1 MYDWLEAP
9 AEEFCESVRDGT
21 HDSPKPV
28 EDGRYLITSRHIT
41 GDRIDLSN
49 AYRISQTDFDE
60 VNRRSKVDRW
70 DVLITMIG
78 TVGDVCLVREEPNF
92 AIKNIGLFKTK
103 GEKNGKWLYYYMK
116 SPFSKTLIESQKRGT
131 TQAYIP
137 LGDLRRFPIK
147 YPKDEG
153 LAGAII
159 SLLSSLDDKIE
170 LNRRINE
177 TLEAMARA
185 IFKDWFVDFGPTRTK
200 AEGRAPYLA
209 PELWD
214 LFPDALDGESK
225 PVGWYQ
231 SSLGNE
237 LSVLETGKRPR
248 GGVAGIS
255 EGIPSVGAE
264 SIVKVG
270 EFVFSKTK
278 YVPRDFFS
286 KMTKGHVS
294 DGDVLI
300 YKDGGKPGELRPAVT
315 YISKGF
321 PFAEFCINEHVF
333 RIRTESL
340 SQPLLYCL
348 LSTDDAFW
356 QMRELATGVA
366 QPGLNQT
373 AIKSITFTMP
383 DDQRLL
389 CSAEAVIDPIVD
401 GCNGNSLNSLALAQ
415 TRDLLL
421 PKLMSGEIRLRE
433 AMKVVEAVA

>member
-28 EDGRYLITSRHIT
+28 ENGRYLITSRHII

-49 AYRISQTDFDE
+49 AYRISQADFDE

-92 AIKNIGLFKTK
+92 SIKNIGLFKTK

-170 LNRRINE
+170 LNRRMNE
-177 TLEAMARA
+177 TLGALARA
-185 IFKDWFVDFGPTRTK
+185 IFKDWFVDFGPARAK

-209 PELWD
+209 PEIWD
-214 LFPDALDGESK
+214 LFPGALDEEDKPFGWMLHPASDLFEFNPRESVKKGTNAPYLDMAALPTLGAVADVPIRREYKSGSKFRDGDTLFARITPCLENGKTAYVFDLGKGVVGGGSTEFIVIRSRAPLPK
-225 PVGWYQ
+225 PVSYILARDPEFRAHAERSMTGTSGRQRANYEAL
-231 SSLGNE
+231 SRYE
-237 LSVLETGKRPR
+237 L
-248 GGVAGIS
+248 AG
-255 EGIPSVGAE
+255 PADD
-264 SIVKVG
+264 
-270 EFVFSKTK
+270 
-278 YVPRDFFS
+278 RLWRAL
-286 KMTKGHVS
+286 
-294 DGDVLI
+294 GDVVNPLMDRVI
-300 YKDGGKPGELRPAVT
+300 ANARET
-315 YISKGF
+315 
-321 PFAEFCINEHVF
+321 
-333 RIRTESL
+333 RT
-340 SQPLLYCL
+340 
-348 LSTDDAFW
+348 
-356 QMRELATGVA
+356 
-366 QPGLNQT
+366 
-373 AIKSITFTMP
+373 
-383 DDQRLL
+383 
-389 CSAEAVIDPIVD
+389 
-401 GCNGNSLNSLALAQ
+401 LAQ
-415 TRDLLL
+415 TRDFLL